1 MSSFFVQLANA
12 YRSMGQ
18 TETAKREQSRSGK

>member
-12 YRSMGQ
+12 YRSMAQ
-18 TETAKREQSRSGK
+18 TETATREQSRPSK